1 MNETQKKQ
9 QTVERQTD
17 GLHLLELTYLE
28 YKTIREVFEKQKW
41 TLKRIKWRKLTKYDE
56 TDVERN
62 QQNS

>member
-1 MNETQKKQ
+1 M
-9 QTVERQTD
+9 
-17 GLHLLELTYLE
+17 LELTYLE

-41 TLKRIKWRKLTKYDE
+41 TLKRIKWQKLTKYDE